1 MKRRSFLKTAP
12 IISLPFLIKGFPV
25 EAMTESPLLHL
36 LSQQSL
42 INGRILVLIQ
52 LSGGNDGLNTVIPLD
67 RYSELTNARSNI
79 LLPQASVL
87 PLTNT
92 SATGLHPS
100 MTEMQG
106 LYNNGLMNIVQ
117 GVSYQNP
124 SFSHFRATDIWLTG
138 AASNQFLS
146 TGWLGRTI
154 DEQYPDFPDTLP
166 STDPL
171 AVQIGTQA
179 SPIMQTSETNAAF
192 TLTSVSNFY
201 NFVSG
206 TPPVLPNTPF
216 NNELTFIRQLQYQ
229 TDKYSGVITN
239 ANTKGKNYN
248 NGADYPANNS
258 LAQQLKIV
266 AKLISG
272 GLKTPVYIV
281 NHPNSFDTHT
291 NQTDAT
297 DHTKGTHANALAL
310 LSKAIGVF
318 QNDITQQGLQ
328 DKVTGMTFTEF
339 GRRIKSN
346 DSIGTDHGTSIPM
359 FFFGAKV
366 NPALTGT
373 SPILPANAGVNDQIP
388 MQFDFRQ
395 VYSTVLRDWFQLSNA
410 DLQSVFINTAFTS
423 LPIFSTQAAL
433 PVDLISFTGKW
444 QNAEVSLGWT
454 VDKEVNIDYY
464 EIQRSDDGVSF
475 SKKGSVA
482 ALNVISKHDYTFYDS
497 SLQQAYYYYRV
508 KVVQKSGDSKY
519 TNVLLLKDT
528 RAVNGV
534 RMKIMPNPID
544 NWFTTSFQDKV
555 SGNITVR
562 MLDLAGK
569 EVWKAEQHA
578 NDVYNLS
585 FTINK
590 SIMPGVYVIQ
600 VRDASGYEASTKV
613 LLR

>member
-12 IISLPFLIKGFPV
+12 VLSLPLLIKGFPV
-25 EAMTESPLLHL
+25 EAMTQSPLLHL
-36 LSQQSL
+36 VGAQSL

-52 LSGGNDGLNTVIPLD
+52 LSGGNDGLNTVIALD
-67 RYSELTNARSNI
+67 RYAELTNARANI
-79 LLPQASVL
+79 LIPQAKVL
-87 PLTNT
+87 SLNK
-92 SATGLHPS
+92 SAATGLHPA
-100 MTEMQG
+100 MTEMQS
-106 LYNNGLMNIVQ
+106 LYNAGQMNIVQ
-117 GVSYQNP
+117 GVSYENP

-138 AASNQFLS
+138 ARSNEYLS
-146 TGWLGRTI
+146 TGWLGRSI
-154 DEQYPDFPDTLP
+154 DEQYPDYPNVLP

-179 SPIMQTSETNAAF
+179 SPIMQTGETNAAF
-192 TLTSVSNFY
+192 TLTSVTNFY

-206 TPPVLPNTPF
+206 TPPALPDTPF
-216 NNELTFIRQLQYQ
+216 NNQLTFIRQLQYQ
-229 TDKYSGVITN
+229 TDKYSGVITA

-248 NGADYPANNS
+248 NGTDYPANNA

-272 GLKTPVYIV
+272 GLKTPIYIV

-291 NQTDAT
+291 NQTDAA
-297 DHTKGTHANALAL
+297 DHTIGTHANALAL

-318 QNDITQQGLQ
+318 QNDLTQQGLQ

-366 NPALTGT
+366 NPALTGA
-373 SPILPANAGVNDQIP
+373 SPVLPTNATVNDQIP

-395 VYSTVLRDWFQLSNA
+395 VYATVLRDWFQLSDA

-423 LPIFSTQAAL
+423 LPIFSPSVL
-433 PVDLISFTGKW
+433 PVTLLSFTGDWK
-444 QNAEVSLGWT
+444 NAAVSLQWST
-454 VDKEVNIDYY
+454 EKENNIDSYQV
-464 EIQRSDDGVSF
+464 QRSTDGVGF
-475 SKKGSVA
+475 SNIGVVVSVNA
-482 ALNVISKHDYTFYDS
+482 DIKHDYSFYDNH
-497 SLQQAYYYYRV
+497 LQQSFYYYRIKIV
-508 KVVQKSGDSKY
+508 EKSGSSRFSS
-519 TNVLLLKDT
+519 VLLLKDT
-528 RAVNGV
+528 QVVKGIRV
-534 RMKIMPNPID
+534 KILPNPID

-555 SGNITVR
+555 SGAITVR
-562 MLDLAGK
+562 IVDLAGK
-569 EVWKAEQHA
+569 EVWKAEQYA

-585 FTINK
+585 FTIDK
-590 SIMPGVYVIQ
+590 HITPGVYVIQ
-600 VRDASGYEASTKV
+600 VHDSTGYEAASKV

>member
-1 MKRRSFLKTAP
+1 MKRRNFLKTAP
-12 IISLPFLIKGFPV
+12 VLSLPFLIKGFPV
-25 EAMTESPLLHL
+25 EAMTQSPLLHL
-36 LSQQSL
+36 VGQQSL
-42 INGRILVLIQ
+42 INGRVLVLIQ
-52 LSGGNDGLNTVIPLD
+52 LSGGNDGLNTVISLD
-67 RYSELTNARSNI
+67 RYAELTAARSNI
-79 LLPQASVL
+79 LIPQARVL
-87 PLTNT
+87 ALNKST
-92 SATGLHPS
+92 ATGLHPS
-100 MTEMQG
+100 MTEMQS
-106 LYNNGLMNIVQ
+106 LYNSGMMNIVQ
-117 GVSYQNP
+117 GVSYANP

-138 AASNQFLS
+138 ARSTEFLS

-154 DEQYPDFPDTLP
+154 DEQYPDYPDVLP

-179 SPIMQTSETNAAF
+179 SPIMQTGETNAAF

-206 TPPVLPNTPF
+206 TPPVLPDTPF

-229 TDKYSGVITN
+229 TDKYSGVITA

-248 NGADYPANNS
+248 NGSDYPSNNS

-272 GLKTPVYIV
+272 GLKTPIYIV

-297 DHTKGTHANALAL
+297 DHTIGTHANALAL

-318 QNDITQQGLQ
+318 QNDLMQQGLQ

-366 NPALTGT
+366 NNALTGT
-373 SPILPANAGVNDQIP
+373 SPVLPANASVNDQIP

-395 VYSTVLRDWFQLSNA
+395 VYATVLRDWFQLSDA
-410 DLQSVFINTAFTS
+410 DLQSVFINSAFTS
-423 LPIFSTQAAL
+423 LPIFSQAAL
-433 PVDLISFTGKW
+433 PVNVTAFTGNWK
-444 QNAEVSLGWT
+444 NAEVSLKWT
-454 VDKEVNIDYY
+454 ADKELNIDYY
-464 EIQRSDDGVSF
+464 QVQRSEDGISF
-475 SKKGSVA
+475 GNIGTVT
-482 ALNVISKHDYTFYDS
+482 ALNVSTPHDYPFYDHN
-497 SLQQAYYYYRV
+497 LQQSFYYYRLKIV
-508 KVVQKSGDSKY
+508 EKTGTFKY
-519 TNVLLLKDT
+519 SSVLLLKDSQV
-528 RAVNGV
+528 VNGV
-534 RMKIMPNPID
+534 RVKIIPNPID

-555 SGNITVR
+555 SGTIVVR
-562 MLDLAGK
+562 MVDLAGK

-590 SIMPGVYVIQ
+590 HITPGVYVMQ
-600 VRDASGYEASTKV
+600 VRDSTEYEASMKV